1 MHDAK
6 SCAEQIGKE
15 LIEGT
20 HVSMI
25 YSAHNMHLS
34 SSQEVLGKNVVWGTF
49 PNDGLCS
56 FEKPYF
62 KITGESKKG
71 KDWYWQGIYII
82 W

>member
-20 HVSMI
+20 YVSMI

-34 SSQEVLGKNVVWGTF
+34 SSQKETKNQWKGQKKLLF
-49 PNDGLCS
+49 LL
-56 FEKPYF
+56 EKQKF
-62 KITGESKKG
+62 
-71 KDWYWQGIYII
+71 
-82 W
+82 

>member
-34 SSQEVLGKNVVWGTF
+34 SSQEETKEPMNMAKEAKKHMFLSEQTF
-49 PNDGLCS
+49 FVHLSKSQNDHYGMKC
-56 FEKPYF
+56 
-62 KITGESKKG
+62 
-71 KDWYWQGIYII
+71 
-82 W
+82 

>member
-34 SSQEVLGKNVVWGTF
+34 SSQEGTKTPMKMAKKDF
-49 PNDGLCS
+49 FFVRKTQGL
-56 FEKPYF
+56 
-62 KITGESKKG
+62 T
-71 KDWYWQGIYII
+71 
-82 W
+82 

>member
-6 SCAEQIGKE
+6 SCVEQIGRE

-34 SSQEVLGKNVVWGTF
+34 SSQEETKEPMNMAKEAKKHMFLSEQTLFCQFIQK
-49 PNDGLCS
+49 
-56 FEKPYF
+56 
-62 KITGESKKG
+62 SK
-71 KDWYWQGIYII
+71 
-82 W
+82 